1 MAGPGQTARV
11 FHHEVR
17 GSGPVLLVV
26 PGGAGHPMGLE
37 GVTARLAE
45 RFTVVT
51 YDPLGLSRTPL
62 DGPVG
67 DQRVEDWSDNAHRLL
82 GSVLPDGESAC
93 VFGTSSGGIVALDL
107 LARYPERL
115 RRVVAHEPPSVAVLP
130 DAEEQRAMVEEVDR
144 LCRTA
149 GPQAAMARLA
159 AGLEGRVREGQAR
172 AVSTPGD
179 SAAEHS
185 ERAPGEVP
193 GSETAGAEEFRADTP
208 VGVFLAHVLR
218 PFATRTPDL
227 DALKGLSD
235 RFVLGAGRASQGRLP
250 RRTAVS
256 LAEATGA
263 GLLDFPGGH
272 LGCLEHPVEFA
283 DLLTEA
289 LVGPTT
295 PRAADPLWTAPP
307 NYPSEDWR

>member
-1 MAGPGQTARV
+1 MTEPEPAART

-17 GSGPVLLVV
+17 GSGPVLLVI

-37 GVTARLAE
+37 KLTDRLAE

-51 YDPLGLSRTPL
+51 YDPLGLSRAPL

-67 DQRVEDWSDNAHRLL
+67 DQRVEDWSDHAHGLL
-82 GSVLPDGESAC
+82 RSLLPDGESAY
-93 VFGTSSGGIVALDL
+93 VFGTSAGGIVALDL

-130 DAEEQRAMVEEVDR
+130 DAEAQATMVGEVDR
-144 LCRTA
+144 LCRTE
-149 GPQAAMARLA
+149 GPAVAMARLA
-159 AGLEGRVREGQAR
+159 AGLEGRDGEG
-172 AVSTPGD
+172 AVSGPSDATVEP
-179 SAAEHS
+179 
-185 ERAPGEVP
+185 
-193 GSETAGAEEFRADTP
+193 AGPAGPRRGAVEPPEFVADTP

-218 PFATRTPDL
+218 PFATSAPDL
-227 DALKGLSD
+227 SALTRLSD
-235 RFVLGAGRASQGRLP
+235 RFVLGAGRTSGSQLP

-263 GLLDFPGGH
+263 ALVDFPGGH

-283 DLLTEA
+283 DLLSEVLA
-289 LVGPTT
+289 GQSAGSGSSPGSTT
-295 PRAADPLWTAPP
+295 TT
-307 NYPSEDWR
+307 